1 MIQKLTE
8 DIHSLKSDLSQLQ
21 SNYNS
26 KDSSQKYNDVLA
38 SRLESHQEL
47 INDLK
52 TELQYQVS
60 VTNTGVRIPLTLS
73 R

>member
-21 SNYNS
+21 SSYNS
-26 KDSSQKYNDVLA
+26 KDSGQKYNDVLA
-38 SRLESHQEL
+38 SRLESQQEL

-60 VTNTGVRIPLTLS
+60 D
-73 R
+73 

>member
-8 DIHSLKSDLSQLQ
+8 DIHSMKSDLSQLQ
-21 SNYNS
+21 SSYNS

-38 SRLESHQEL
+38 SRLESHQDL

-60 VTNTGVRIPLTLS
+60 ARQY
-73 R
+73 

>member
-1 MIQKLTE
+1 MTE

-21 SNYNS
+21 SSYNS

-38 SRLESHQEL
+38 GRLESHQEL

-52 TELQYQVS
+52 TELHYQVS
-60 VTNTGVRIPLTLS
+60 ERLTPVTVH
-73 R
+73 